1 MTISFSFRSV
11 RSTVAAL
18 AGAVL
23 FGAAASGFAADA
35 NSAGGVASVLPLT
48 DASAQHLTDDPITAT
63 RIDELRRAVRTGN
76 AAAAKRLLASG
87 LAPNSL
93 MENGDTLFTY
103 AMRSDAPET
112 AKVVMEAEGFDPNA
126 LNRFGETPL
135 MLAVFKGNE
144 AIFKRLLELGASTEG
159 APGRWTPLHYAATEG
174 RRTFVEYLIEHGAD
188 VNAQTKAGVTP
199 LMMAARKPSRVV
211 VTQLLR
217 AGAYRDYCT
226 DKGMSP
232 ADFARNAGDDEL
244 AEYLAIERCAVKGR
258 RSSVRIGTVET
269 PSNFPT
275 R

>member
-1 MTISFSFRSV
+1 MTISFYFRSV

-76 AAAAKRLLASG
+76 TAAAKRLLASG

>member
-103 AMRSDAPET
+103 AMRSDAPKT

>member
-87 LAPNSL
+87 LTPNSL

-159 APGRWTPLHYAATEG
+159 VPGRWTPLHYAATEG

>member
-76 AAAAKRLLASG
+76 TAAAKRLLASG

>member
-1 MTISFSFRSV
+1 MTISLSFRSV
-11 RSTVAAL
+11 RSAVAAL
-18 AGAVL
+18 AGALL
-23 FGAAASGFAADA
+23 FGVAAQGSAADA
-35 NSAGGVASVLPLT
+35 GQVASALPLT
-48 DASAQHLTDDPITAT
+48 DASAQHLTDDPLTAA

-103 AMRSDAPET
+103 AMRSDSPET

-144 AIFKRLLELGASTEG
+144 AIFKRLLELGASTKG
-159 APGRWTPLHYAATEG
+159 APGKWTPLHYAATEG
-174 RRTFVEYLIEHGAD
+174 RRTFVDYLIEHGAD

-244 AEYLAIERCAVKGR
+244 ADYLKVERCAVKGR
-258 RSSVRIGTVET
+258 RTNVRIGTVEA

>member
-103 AMRSDAPET
+103 AMRSDAPEA

>member
-23 FGAAASGFAADA
+23 FGAAASVFAADA

>member
-159 APGRWTPLHYAATEG
+159 APGRWTPLHYTATEG

>member
-35 NSAGGVASVLPLT
+35 NSADGVASVLPLT

>member
-23 FGAAASGFAADA
+23 FGAAASVFAADA

-63 RIDELRRAVRTGN
+63 RIDELRRDVRTGN

>member
-144 AIFKRLLELGASTEG
+144 AIFKRLLELGASTG
-159 APGRWTPLHYAATEG
+159 
-174 RRTFVEYLIEHGAD
+174 
-188 VNAQTKAGVTP
+188 
-199 LMMAARKPSRVV
+199 
-211 VTQLLR
+211 
-217 AGAYRDYCT
+217 
-226 DKGMSP
+226 
-232 ADFARNAGDDEL
+232 
-244 AEYLAIERCAVKGR
+244 ER
-258 RSSVRIGTVET
+258 
-269 PSNFPT
+269 
-275 R
+275 

>member
-63 RIDELRRAVRTGN
+63 RIDELRRAVRSGN

>member
-76 AAAAKRLLASG
+76 AAASKRLLASG